1 MNADRIISS
10 AVLAVLL
17 TLVPL
22 HAAAQGATAKASETT
37 AERAAE
43 NTSAKGNEKANANA
57 SDKSSAGY
65 QVGERLVVRVAKVK
79 GGFVEI
85 SWDDLIPTDWNPEGF
100 LADLKL
106 DQLEDNDPR
115 AMEALQRMRAEWDHA
130 PLVERMAGASVRL
143 PGFVVPL
150 ETDGK
155 KIREFLLVPYFGACV
170 HVPPP
175 PANQLIH
182 VIPDKPVPAAWNMMP
197 VWVSGVMAVGRI
209 DSEMGVAGYQLRA
222 VKVEEYKED
231 PPQRE

>member
-1 MNADRIISS
+1 MHMNADRIIFS
-10 AVLAVLL
+10 ALLAALL
-17 TLVPL
+17 TLASL
-22 HAAAQGATAKASETT
+22 HAAAQAATAKASETT
-37 AERAAE
+37 AERAAD
-43 NTSAKGNEKANANA
+43 NSSAQA
-57 SDKSSAGY
+57 SDKASAGY
-65 QVGERLVVRVAKVK
+65 QVGERLVAPAAKVK

-130 PLVERMAGASVRL
+130 PLVERMAGARVRL

-197 VWVSGVMAVGRI
+197 VWVNGVMAVGRI

-231 PPQRE
+231 PPQRR